1 MSRLCHQVLEDAS
14 YYFLPF
20 IGINSTGSL
29 PFGLYDKA
37 VLLYNM
43 SPQLDPEH
51 LLRDALAGHSQCRAG
66 PWPVF
71 QVFYELHSGF
81 RLNLKIWSGQGAKM
95 TGTPLKV
102 PWPQETWNCWYREWP
117 AIFQPRLPADMNH
130 PHTSHS
136 KSQQKLASE
145 NSISTHSIQPVS
157 WIWFPKVG

>member
-1 MSRLCHQVLEDAS
+1 MSRLCQPKCWKMLHII
-14 YYFLPF
+14 FF
-20 IGINSTGSL
+20 
-29 PFGLYDKA
+29 
-37 VLLYNM
+37 
-43 SPQLDPEH
+43 H
-51 LLRDALAGHSQCRAG
+51 LLESILRVLCLLAFMIKRCFSTICLHSLILNIFCAMHLPATPNAAG

-145 NSISTHSIQPVS
+145 NSISTPSIQPVS